1 MHHYKYLSAVIM
13 FGICPL
19 SAYAANG
26 VADARGNAM
35 GNTGVTTSDYLLAP
49 FYNPAL
55 TAVYRD
61 RDSVGLL
68 VPALGANIRDSDESL
83 STIDDLQSSIDQFEA
98 AGVGAATQENINQ
111 LNGYLDDL
119 ADDKPFAV
127 SGGAGIA
134 VALPMNAVSL
144 NFFARGYAEILA
156 DSSIAANTGNTASD
170 VETRYQNSYVN
181 MLAFGYSEYGVAVAK
196 LFTLQGQQIAIGITP
211 KIQELRTYKEVVT
224 VQDFDL
230 SDYDQSKT
238 SKNAFNLDIGAVWLK
253 DNFRAGIAAKD
264 LISQKIKT
272 YDDQSSYTLDPQVTV
287 SGGYVTDF
295 LALAVD
301 WDLTKQKRFKGVD
314 DDTQFL
320 RFGVEGNAWGWA
332 QLRAGYEID
341 LESTLDNSI
350 TAGLGIS
357 PGDLVSVDLA
367 ANYAGN
373 YQYGLS
379 ANLAFT
385 F

>member
-55 TAVYRD
+55 TAVYHD

-68 VPALGANIRDSDESL
+68 VPALGANVRDSDESL

-156 DSSIAANTGNTASD
+156 DSTIAANTGNTASD

-224 VQDFDL
+224 VKDFDL

-238 SKNAFNLDIGAVWLK
+238 SKNAFNLDIGAVWLI

-264 LISQKIKT
+264 LISQEIKT

-295 LALAVD
+295 LALAID

>member
-19 SAYAANG
+19 SAYAANS

-68 VPALGANIRDSDESL
+68 VPALGANVRDSDESL

-156 DSSIAANTGNTASD
+156 DSTIAANTGNTASD

-264 LISQKIKT
+264 LISQEIKT

-295 LALAVD
+295 LALAID

>member
-68 VPALGANIRDSDESL
+68 VPALGANVRDSDESL

-156 DSSIAANTGNTASD
+156 DSTIAANTGNTASD

-264 LISQKIKT
+264 LISQEIKT

-295 LALAVD
+295 LALAID

>member
-68 VPALGANIRDSDESL
+68 VPALGANVRDSDESL

-98 AGVGAATQENINQ
+98 AGVGAATQENIDQ

-156 DSSIAANTGNTASD
+156 DSTIAANTGNTASD

-264 LISQKIKT
+264 LISQEIKT

-295 LALAVD
+295 LALAID

-367 ANYAGN
+367 ANYADN

>member
-68 VPALGANIRDSDESL
+68 VPALGANVRDSDESL

-156 DSSIAANTGNTASD
+156 DSTIAANTGNTASD

-224 VQDFDL
+224 VKDFDL

-264 LISQKIKT
+264 LISQEIKT

-295 LALAVD
+295 LALAID

>member
-98 AGVGAATQENINQ
+98 AGVGAATQENIDQ

-127 SGGAGIA
+127 AGGAGIA

-181 MLAFGYSEYGVAVAK
+181 MQAFGYSEYGVAVAK

-224 VQDFDL
+224 VKDFDL

-264 LISQKIKT
+264 LISQEIKT

-295 LALAVD
+295 LVLAID

>member
-61 RDSVGLL
+61 RDSAGLL

-127 SGGAGIA
+127 SGGTGIA

-156 DSSIAANTGNTASD
+156 DSTIAANTGNTASD

-224 VQDFDL
+224 VKDFDL

-264 LISQKIKT
+264 LISQEIKT

-295 LALAVD
+295 LALAID

>member
-19 SAYAANG
+19 SAYATNG

-156 DSSIAANTGNTASD
+156 DSTIAANTGNTASD

-264 LISQKIKT
+264 LISQEIKT

-295 LALAVD
+295 LALAID

>member
-98 AGVGAATQENINQ
+98 AGAGAATQENINQ

-156 DSSIAANTGNTASD
+156 DSTIAANTGNTASD

-211 KIQELRTYKEVVT
+211 KIQELRTYKEVVA

-238 SKNAFNLDIGAVWLK
+238 SKNAFNLDIGAVWLI

-264 LISQKIKT
+264 LISQEIKT

-295 LALAVD
+295 LALAID

>member
-144 NFFARGYAEILA
+144 NFFSRGYAEILA
-156 DSSIAANTGNTASD
+156 DSTIAANTGNTASD

-211 KIQELRTYKEVVT
+211 KLQELRTYKEVVT
-224 VQDFDL
+224 VKDFDL

-238 SKNAFNLDIGAVWLK
+238 SKNAFNLDIGAVWLI

-264 LISQKIKT
+264 LISQEIKT

-295 LALAVD
+295 LALAID

>member
-19 SAYAANG
+19 SAYAANS

-68 VPALGANIRDSDESL
+68 VPALGANVRDSDESL

-156 DSSIAANTGNTASD
+156 DSTIAANTGNTASD

-264 LISQKIKT
+264 LISQEIKT

>member
-19 SAYAANG
+19 SAYAANS

-55 TAVYRD
+55 TAVYRE

-134 VALPMNAVSL
+134 VALSMNAVSL

-224 VQDFDL
+224 IKDFDL

-238 SKNAFNLDIGAVWLK
+238 SKNAFNLDIGAVWLI

-264 LISQKIKT
+264 LISQEIKT

-295 LALAVD
+295 LALAID

>member
-98 AGVGAATQENINQ
+98 AGVGAATQENIDQ

-264 LISQKIKT
+264 LISHEIKT

-295 LALAVD
+295 LALAID

>member
-156 DSSIAANTGNTASD
+156 DSTIAAKTGNTASD

-238 SKNAFNLDIGAVWLK
+238 SKNAFNLDIGAVWLI

-264 LISQKIKT
+264 LISQEIKT

>member
-98 AGVGAATQENINQ
+98 AGAGGATQENINQ

-156 DSSIAANTGNTASD
+156 DSTIAANTGNTASD

-238 SKNAFNLDIGAVWLK
+238 SKNTFNLDIGAVWLI

-264 LISQKIKT
+264 LISQEIKT

-295 LALAVD
+295 LALAID

>member
-1 MHHYKYLSAVIM
+1 M

-68 VPALGANIRDSDESL
+68 VPALGANVRDSDESL

-98 AGVGAATQENINQ
+98 AGVGAATQENIDQ

-156 DSSIAANTGNTASD
+156 DSTIAANTGNTASD

-224 VQDFDL
+224 VKDFDL

>member
-68 VPALGANIRDSDESL
+68 VPALGANVRDSDESL

-119 ADDKPFAV
+119 ADDKPFVV

-156 DSSIAANTGNTASD
+156 DSTIAANTGNTASD

-264 LISQKIKT
+264 LISQEIKT

-295 LALAVD
+295 LALAID

>member
-68 VPALGANIRDSDESL
+68 VPALGANVRDSDESL

-253 DNFRAGIAAKD
+253 DNFRAGIAVKD
-264 LISQKIKT
+264 LISQEIKT
-272 YDDQSSYTLDPQVTV
+272 YDDQSSYTLDPQATV

-295 LALAVD
+295 LALAID

>member
-68 VPALGANIRDSDESL
+68 VPALGANVRDSDESL

-295 LALAVD
+295 LALAID

>member
-156 DSSIAANTGNTASD
+156 DSTIAANTGNTASD

-181 MLAFGYSEYGVAVAK
+181 MLAFGYSEYGVAAAK

-238 SKNAFNLDIGAVWLK
+238 SKNAFNLDIGAVWLI

-264 LISQKIKT
+264 LISQEIKT

-295 LALAVD
+295 LALAID

>member
-98 AGVGAATQENINQ
+98 AGAGAATQENINQ

-156 DSSIAANTGNTASD
+156 DSTIAANTGNMASD

-224 VQDFDL
+224 VKDFDL
-230 SDYDQSKT
+230 SDYGQSKT

-264 LISQKIKT
+264 LISQEIKT
-272 YDDQSSYTLDPQVTV
+272 YDDKSSYTLDPQVTV

-295 LALAVD
+295 LALAID

>member
-19 SAYAANG
+19 SAYAANS

-156 DSSIAANTGNTASD
+156 DSTIAANTGNTASD

-238 SKNAFNLDIGAVWLK
+238 SKNAFNLDIGAVWLI

-264 LISQKIKT
+264 LISQEIKT

>member
-68 VPALGANIRDSDESL
+68 VPALGANVRDSDESL

-156 DSSIAANTGNTASD
+156 DSTIAANTGNTASD

-264 LISQKIKT
+264 LISQEIKT
-272 YDDQSSYTLDPQVTV
+272 YDNQSSYTLDPQVTV

-295 LALAVD
+295 LALAID

-350 TAGLGIS
+350 AAGLGIS

>member
-61 RDSVGLL
+61 QDSVGLL

-98 AGVGAATQENINQ
+98 AGAGAATQENINQ

-156 DSSIAANTGNTASD
+156 DSTIAANTGNTASD

-238 SKNAFNLDIGAVWLK
+238 SKNAFNLDIGAVWLI

-264 LISQKIKT
+264 MISQEIKT

-295 LALAVD
+295 LALAID

>member
-19 SAYAANG
+19 SAYAANS

-55 TAVYRD
+55 TAVYRE

-68 VPALGANIRDSDESL
+68 VPALGANVRDSDESL

-156 DSSIAANTGNTASD
+156 DSTIAANTGNTASD

-224 VQDFDL
+224 VKDFDL

-264 LISQKIKT
+264 LISQEIKT

-295 LALAVD
+295 LALAID

>member
-98 AGVGAATQENINQ
+98 VGAGAASQENINQ

-156 DSSIAANTGNTASD
+156 DSTIAANTGNTASD

-224 VQDFDL
+224 VKDFDL

-264 LISQKIKT
+264 LISQEIKT
-272 YDDQSSYTLDPQVTV
+272 YDDKSSYTLDPQVTV

>member
-19 SAYAANG
+19 SAYAANS

-68 VPALGANIRDSDESL
+68 VPALGANVRDSDESL

-224 VQDFDL
+224 VKDFDL

-238 SKNAFNLDIGAVWLK
+238 SKNAFNLDIGAVWLI

-264 LISQKIKT
+264 LISQEIKT

-295 LALAVD
+295 LALAID

-341 LESTLDNSI
+341 LESALDNSI

>member
-19 SAYAANG
+19 SAYAANS

-156 DSSIAANTGNTASD
+156 DSTIAANTGNTASD

-181 MLAFGYSEYGVAVAK
+181 MQAFGYSEYGVAVAK

-224 VQDFDL
+224 VKDFDL

-264 LISQKIKT
+264 LISQEIKT

-295 LALAVD
+295 LALAID

-379 ANLAFT
+379 DNLAFT

>member
-156 DSSIAANTGNTASD
+156 DSTIAANTGNTASD

-224 VQDFDL
+224 VKDFDL

-264 LISQKIKT
+264 LISQEIKT

-295 LALAVD
+295 FALAID

>member
-156 DSSIAANTGNTASD
+156 DSTIAANTGNTASD

-264 LISQKIKT
+264 LISQEIKT

-320 RFGVEGNAWGWA
+320 RFGVEGNAWGGA

>member
-98 AGVGAATQENINQ
+98 AGAGAATQENINQ

-134 VALPMNAVSL
+134 VALPMDAVSL

-156 DSSIAANTGNTASD
+156 DSTIAANTGNTASD

-238 SKNAFNLDIGAVWLK
+238 SKNAFNLDIGAVWLI

-264 LISQKIKT
+264 LISQEIKT

-295 LALAVD
+295 LALAID

>member
-68 VPALGANIRDSDESL
+68 VPALGANVRDSDESL

-156 DSSIAANTGNTASD
+156 DSTIAANTGNTASD

-224 VQDFDL
+224 VKDFDL

-264 LISQKIKT
+264 LISQEIKT

-295 LALAVD
+295 LALAID

-320 RFGVEGNAWGWA
+320 LFGVEGNAWGWA

>member
-98 AGVGAATQENINQ
+98 AGVGAATQENIDQ

-144 NFFARGYAEILA
+144 NFFARGYADILA
-156 DSSIAANTGNTASD
+156 DSTIAANTGNTASD

-211 KIQELRTYKEVVT
+211 KIQELQTYKEVVT
-224 VQDFDL
+224 VKDFDL

-238 SKNAFNLDIGAVWLK
+238 SKNAFNLDIGAVWLI

-264 LISQKIKT
+264 LISQEIKT

-295 LALAVD
+295 LALAID

>member
-19 SAYAANG
+19 SAYAVNG

-68 VPALGANIRDSDESL
+68 VPALGANVRDSDESL

-156 DSSIAANTGNTASD
+156 DSTIAANTGNTASD

-264 LISQKIKT
+264 LISQEIKT
-272 YDDQSSYTLDPQVTV
+272 YDYQSSYTLDPQVTV

-295 LALAVD
+295 LALAID

>member
-224 VQDFDL
+224 VKDFDL

-238 SKNAFNLDIGAVWLK
+238 SKNAFNLDIGAVWLI

-264 LISQKIKT
+264 LISQEIKT

-295 LALAVD
+295 LALAID

-320 RFGVEGNAWGWA
+320 RFGVEVNAWGWA

>member
-98 AGVGAATQENINQ
+98 AGAGAASQENINQ

-156 DSSIAANTGNTASD
+156 DSTIAANTGNTASD

-224 VQDFDL
+224 VKDFDL

-238 SKNAFNLDIGAVWLK
+238 SKNAFNLDIGAVWLI

-264 LISQKIKT
+264 LISQEIKT

-295 LALAVD
+295 LALAID

>member
-156 DSSIAANTGNTASD
+156 DSTIAANTGNTASD

-264 LISQKIKT
+264 LISLEIKT

-295 LALAVD
+295 LALAID

>member
-68 VPALGANIRDSDESL
+68 VPALGANVRDSDESL

-156 DSSIAANTGNTASD
+156 DSTIAANTGNTASD

-264 LISQKIKT
+264 LISQEIKT
-272 YDDQSSYTLDPQVTV
+272 YDNQSSYTLDPQVTV

-295 LALAVD
+295 LALAID